1 MCQKGFIGCHGARP
15 DKLRFDDLMIRFCG
29 APERE
34 KERGERERLR
44 DKMMKVFEAS
54 RGTSRRNNKGNDIHE
69 RVKRRERT
77 RPKIQA
83 LRFLLGNYQKVGIK
97 HKCIIML
104 TINTIMSAL
113 LASMFGCGDDVCGG
127 MRRVWMCLW
136 GKGVYLLAS
145 RLALV
150 LFILFQEH
158 NLENQLNQKH
168 WRILSSLFPPHSFL
182 SHLNL
187 PVARSAH
194 TFHRCN
200 TRKKSR
206 YNEAFLKWE
215 THAHNHVK
223 NNKIMIS

>member
-15 DKLRFDDLMIRFCG
+15 DKLSFDDLMIRFCG

-54 RGTSRRNNKGNDIHE
+54 RGTSRSNNKGNDIHE

-168 WRILSSLFPPHSFL
+168 WRILSSLSPPIPFYPIWISPSPDPPTHFIDVT
-182 SHLNL
+182 H
-187 PVARSAH
+187 
-194 TFHRCN
+194 
-200 TRKKSR
+200 KKKADTMR
-206 YNEAFLKWE
+206 LFWNEK
-215 THAHNHVK
+215 HMHI
-223 NNKIMIS
+223 IMWRTIK

>member
-1 MCQKGFIGCHGARP
+1 MAH
-15 DKLRFDDLMIRFCG
+15 LR
-29 APERE
+29 ER
-34 KERGERERLR
+34 KRGERERLR

-54 RGTSRRNNKGNDIHE
+54 RGTSRSNNKGNDIHE

-113 LASMFGCGDDVCGG
+113 LASMFGCGDDVSVGWAACVDVSLREGSLPFG
-127 MRRVWMCLW
+127 QQISISLIYSLSGTQP
-136 GKGVYLLAS
+136 GKSAKS
-145 RLALV
+145 EA
-150 LFILFQEH
+150 
-158 NLENQLNQKH
+158 LENTIKP
-168 WRILSSLFPPHSFL
+168 FPPHYFL

-200 TRKKSR
+200 AQKKSR